1 MTMTNNF
8 DNEYTK
14 WMANYA
20 DWDIEE
26 IKTELPKQFPNAES
40 IIITSIQPEMLYAT
54 VDGTDYAIT
63 PTGECSLDI

>member
-1 MTMTNNF
+1 MTTNFNS
-8 DNEYTK
+8 EYIK
-14 WMANYA
+14 FMASYA

-40 IIITSIQPEMLYAT
+40 IIITSIQPEMLYAS

>member
-1 MTMTNNF
+1 MTNNF
-8 DNEYTK
+8 DNEYVNY
-14 WMANYA
+14 MASYA
-20 DWDIEE
+20 GWDIEE

-40 IIITSIQPEMLYAT
+40 IIITSIQPEMLYAS

>member
-8 DNEYTK
+8 DNENVK
-14 WMANYA
+14 CMASYA

-40 IIITSIQPEMLYAT
+40 IIITYIKPEMLYAT